1 MTGWGLF
8 DVSVEIGAIVAL
20 DRVSLEVRP
29 GEIVAVI
36 GGDGAGKSTVCRVL
50 AGLVPTSKGQVRRPG
65 GHRTGYLP
73 PSSGTWPD
81 LTVTENLA
89 FVGAVYRLNKIE
101 FQRRLQALLETTAL
115 TEAGDRL
122 GGELS
127 GGMRQKLGVAM
138 ALLPQPELLVLD
150 EPTTG
155 VDPVSRFE
163 LWRLMSHIAAEGT
176 AVVMTTTYLDEAERA
191 SRVLALESGVVLA
204 WGEQDDVKAALPGQI
219 FTADYRID
227 HPYRW
232 RRGKAWRFWS
242 PDGIA
247 PPGARSTDPDL
258 SDLLTAAA
266 LAHELKVP
274 A

>member
-8 DVSVEIGAIVAL
+8 DVSVELGETIAL
-20 DRVSLEVRP
+20 ERVSLEVRP

-50 AGLVPTSKGQVRRPG
+50 AGLVPASKGQVRRPS
-65 GHRTGYLP
+65 GHRVGYLP
-73 PSSGTWPD
+73 PSSGAWPD

-89 FVGAVYRLNKIE
+89 FVGTAYRLGKVE
-101 FQRRLQALLETTAL
+101 FQRRLEIMLEATAL
-115 TEAGDRL
+115 ADSRHRL

-163 LWRLMSHIAAEGT
+163 LWRLMSHIAADGT

-204 WGEQDDVKAALPGQI
+204 WGDLEQVKAAMPGRI
-219 FTADYRID
+219 STSDHFID

-232 RRGKAWRFWS
+232 RRGRAWRFWS
-242 PDGIA
+242 PEGIA
-247 PPGARSTDPDL
+247 PPGARVLEPDL
-258 SDLLTAAA
+258 SDLLTAAG
-266 LAHELKVP
+266 LAHELRVP
-274 A
+274 V

>member
-1 MTGWGLF
+1 MTGWGLS
-8 DVSVEIGAIVAL
+8 DVTVDFGDIAAL
-20 DRVSLEVRP
+20 ERVSFEVKP
-29 GEIVAVI
+29 GELVAVI

-50 AGLVPTSKGQVRRPG
+50 VGLIRPSQGQVRRPG
-65 GHRTGYLP
+65 GYGVGYLP
-73 PSSGTWPD
+73 ATSGVWPD

-89 FVGAVYRLNKIE
+89 FVATTYRLSKSE
-101 FQRRLQALLETTAL
+101 YTERLQVMLETTAL
-115 TEAGDRL
+115 VDSRDRL

-155 VDPVSRFE
+155 VDPVSRSD
-163 LWRLMSHIAAEGT
+163 LWRLMSRIAADGT

-191 SRVLALESGVVLA
+191 SQILALESGRTLA
-204 WGEQDDVKAALPGQI
+204 WGDLERVKGAVPGRI
-219 FTADYRID
+219 FKLDHSID
-227 HPYRW
+227 HPYTW
-232 RRGKAWRFWS
+232 RRGRSFRMWS
-242 PDGIA
+242 PEGIA
-247 PPGARSTDPDL
+247 PVGGRPVDDPDL

-266 LAHELKVP
+266 LAQGVP